1 MMLYVCRPTRHSMA
15 PGVPGGV
22 PGTCTGLFAPFPRR
36 GPGNLLIRVLIF
48 AEEPVSSPPPGKHSR
63 AFALFSLPATLKSLE
78 RLSIHMRYIVTGGAG
93 FIGSN
98 LAERLARDGHEVVI
112 VDDLSAGRQENIV
125 HILSHPRVTFVEGS
139 VTDLVLL
146 VDACAGADGIFHQAA
161 VASVPRSV
169 ANPLET
175 NAVNVTGTLNVL
187 WAAKECGV
195 PAVVAA
201 STSAI
206 YGDDPV
212 FPKCETMVPTPLSPY
227 AVSKLAG
234 EHYGKVFADLY
245 GIRTVFLRYF
255 NVFGP
260 RQDPNSEYAAVIP
273 KFITRLLGDKP
284 PIIYGDGEQTRDF
297 IFVADVVR
305 ANIQAMES
313 GASGVFNIAGGSR
326 ISLNHLSSILAET
339 TGIHHRPVYEP
350 PRPGDVRDSL
360 AEITR
365 AGEAFGFSPRYTLE
379 AGLRETVAWFRDGGR

>member
-1 MMLYVCRPTRHSMA
+1 
-15 PGVPGGV
+15 
-22 PGTCTGLFAPFPRR
+22 
-36 GPGNLLIRVLIF
+36 
-48 AEEPVSSPPPGKHSR
+48 
-63 AFALFSLPATLKSLE
+63 
-78 RLSIHMRYIVTGGAG
+78 MRYIVTGGAG

-112 VDDLSAGRQENIV
+112 VDDLSAGRRENIGR
-125 HILSHPRVTFVEGS
+125 LRVTLVEGS
-139 VTDLVLL
+139 VTDLDLL
-146 VDACAGADGIFHQAA
+146 IDACAGADGIFHQAA

-195 PAVVAA
+195 PTVVAA

-212 FPKCETMVPTPLSPY
+212 FPKQETMAPGPLSPY
-227 AVSKLAG
+227 AASKLAG
-234 EHYGKVFADLY
+234 EYYGKVFADLY

-305 ANIQAMES
+305 ANILAME
-313 GASGVFNIAGGSR
+313 GDASGVFNIAGGSR
-326 ISLNHLSSILAET
+326 ISLNHLASILMET
-339 TGIHHRPVYEP
+339 TGIHRRPIYEP
-350 PRPGDVRDSL
+350 PRPGDVRDSV
-360 AEITR
+360 ADISR
-365 AGEAFGFSPRYTLE
+365 AGEAFGFSPRCTLE